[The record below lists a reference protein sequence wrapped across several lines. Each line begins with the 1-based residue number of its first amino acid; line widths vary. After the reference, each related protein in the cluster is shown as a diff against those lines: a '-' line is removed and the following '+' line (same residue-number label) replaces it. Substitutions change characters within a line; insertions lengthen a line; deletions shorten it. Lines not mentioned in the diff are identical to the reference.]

1 MFKYTLCLLSLGLVG
16 LAAPAIAA
24 APPVVPVVCGVMSKD
39 VPRSTF
45 QCRESS
51 GRITPYSVNAGSKFT
66 LNGAP
71 MGGWVV
77 NLHLGDQCSVLVTAP
92 PYVATADCKR

>member
-24 APPVVPVVCGVMSKD
+24 APPVVPVVCGVTSKD
-39 VPRSTF
+39 VPHSTF